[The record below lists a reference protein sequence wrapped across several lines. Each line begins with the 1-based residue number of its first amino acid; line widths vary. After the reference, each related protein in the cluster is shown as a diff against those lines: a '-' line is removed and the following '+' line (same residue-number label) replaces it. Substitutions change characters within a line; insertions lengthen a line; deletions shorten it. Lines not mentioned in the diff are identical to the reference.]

1 MFAKSFSLD
10 VPGAVQEVEREV
22 EEADAG
28 GRKRK
33 RRVHAVEYCY
43 EPELEGGD
51 TCIASNAYRDKII

>member
-1 MFAKSFSLD
+1 MLYEDPFCKK
-10 VPGAVQEVEREV
+10 VPGAPQEVEREV

-51 TCIASNAYRDKII
+51 MCSASDAC

>member
-1 MFAKSFSLD
+1 M
-10 VPGAVQEVEREV
+10 

-43 EPELEGGD
+43 EPELEGGGC
-51 TCIASNAYRDKII
+51 THRIARLLRLDG